1 MAGLVLRLCRAGGPW
16 VRYVFFASS
25 YNVVSLRRRT
35 TPVPGSRVTA
45 ANDRA
50 ATRGHSCASAGG
62 LPRRRQRWPWRRS
75 AACSTGKCL
84 SDDAQWPPPCAQ
96 GTPSRSQ
103 TTAPSP
109 TTFFFLP
116 GRPSISGPCA
126 SSVPAQRPVC
136 GGALRPVG
144 LSGEAQP
151 NRCGKTH
158 TATTTCQCPV
168 SCGRRVA
175 V

>member
-103 TTAPSP
+103 TTASSP
-109 TTFFFLP
+109 TTTFFSAREAVHQWPLRVF
-116 GRPSISGPCA
+116 GPSTAACVWRSSKA
-126 SSVPAQRPVC
+126 SRFKRRGAAKPQRKNTLQQQHANVQYPAAA
-136 GGALRPVG
+136 G
-144 LSGEAQP
+144 
-151 NRCGKTH
+151 
-158 TATTTCQCPV
+158 
-168 SCGRRVA
+168 
-175 V
+175 